1 MYKYTL
7 IISLSSVI
15 TSPILL
21 NLVTCS
27 FIISLVFFNTFVI
40 DFVVSKSDLSFFTLF
55 FNPGAIEFY

>member
-55 FNPGAIEFY
+55 FNPGAIKFY